1 MEAPGTGEASVLV
14 RHPYEVVQRG
24 ESRFCNPSCVG
35 TCCTLVGTFVLLML
49 LGPVLL
55 SQDPLLATMVLT
67 LGPSFIVLATFYKR
81 YEYSTSQLQ
90 VAYTFC
96 EAILWIIP
104 LMLIAE
110 TVDTWNLHLTGR
122 PMEITCS
129 WAPDKGGK
137 AVVHALSFSAH
148 CNRSIF
154 SGKTQGQWDE
164 MNCNSSYGNTFFVGM
179 GNVSIPMPIELDGA
193 IRADLLVA
201 AENISVNMSN
211 GTSCAG
217 LAEGLRDALDVVL
230 VSSIAQGDRQVA
242 CSSKASLAA
251 AYDLLFNR
259 SAESPT
265 GCKCRKSFHDG
276 RVPEYD
282 YCGSRGRCAL
292 SDPAACDSVSDH
304 GLCSLAD
311 PRNVTVSFK
320 FKQNT
325 VAHSFITAYFR
336 AGFLEEALKY
346 VAVRRVLFKDRVA
359 DCGGLVVY
367 GLAAAAGFAAAE
379 NAEYVINHG
388 VAVTFGR
395 MVLSIPG
402 HCSTGLIIGIHLG
415 YCKFLGKDILP
426 ECLLGL
432 PALWKGFC
440 LFLLTLYIP
449 VLLHGTYDFMLML
462 PSYTPVSAPLRVLL
476 AVGTT
481 LAGFVY
487 CRFAWLKL
495 SHVCIVHVKELQAAG
510 RISRS
515 QCCCCECDCCSACC
529 VQEDPLLQTVA
540 SQAAAAKA
548 AAAQPH
554 PWGYLPVRPSRSLSS
569 LSGLKHSIGQEILPE
584 APSCQT
590 AEYVCPRCTRNIRIH
605 LLYPSDC
612 PFCGFS
618 FPDFIRLHVLSG
630 PQPDASGGQQLLPHA
645 CSRGQTGETVASF
658 PAHARS
664 FP

>member
-1 MEAPGTGEASVLV
+1 
-14 RHPYEVVQRG
+14 
-24 ESRFCNPSCVG
+24 
-35 TCCTLVGTFVLLML
+35 
-49 LGPVLL
+49 
-55 SQDPLLATMVLT
+55 MVLT

-548 AAAQPH
+548 AAAAAPPMGLSAGAPKQKPLQPLWPETLNRPGDPAGGSELPDGRICVPEVHEEHPH
-554 PWGYLPVRPSRSLSS
+554 PSPVP
-569 LSGLKHSIGQEILPE
+569 
-584 APSCQT
+584 
-590 AEYVCPRCTRNIRIH
+590 V
-605 LLYPSDC
+605 DC

-630 PQPDASGGQQLLPHA
+630 PQPDASGGQQLFPMPVAGGKQVRQWRRFQLMPGA
-645 CSRGQTGETVASF
+645 SRSSQRRKAPARQRPGRLCFTQAPAMIRTASLGGLVSAQIPSSARVAT
-658 PAHARS
+658 
-664 FP
+664 